1 MQIGFLHGPE
11 SEITR
16 QMLTQLRES
25 LLPHEVLSWIDGQS
39 APSNELVILL
49 ASGEVTKHY
58 MQNQTKLALIQTVST
73 GYETVDVDAATS
85 LGIWVSYA
93 PSDLT
98 GNATSVAEFA
108 VFLLLGASRQMRSVI
123 ASGERGA
130 IPAPRV
136 YPALNGK
143 SVCIVGLGS
152 IGLMVANRLRPFGM
166 LLLATD
172 EHPELAPNDVT
183 AFPADKLHV
192 AVSDA
197 DFVVICVR
205 ASQANENLISASVI
219 ASMKPGAVLVN
230 IARGLLVDEV
240 ALLKALESGHISA
253 AGLDVVKQ
261 EPLESTNPLFKLP
274 QVLMTPHMAGTTDL
288 MICGTVELV
297 TKIVADFTA
306 GTRPG
311 STLNCLEK
319 PRKPLHKRAASGSLS
334 QSSPFTN

>member
-25 LLPHEVLSWIDGQS
+25 LLPHEVLSWMDGQS

-49 ASGEVTKHY
+49 ASGEVTTHH
-58 MQNQTKLALIQTVST
+58 MQNQTNLALIQTVST

-108 VFLLLGASRQMRSVI
+108 VLLLLGASRQIRSVL
-123 ASGERGA
+123 ASGERGE

-136 YPALNGK
+136 HSALNGK

-183 AFPADKLHV
+183 AFPAGKLHV
-192 AVSDA
+192 AVADA

-205 ASQANENLISASVI
+205 ASQINENLVNASVI
-219 ASMKPGAVLVN
+219 ESMKPGAILVN
-230 IARGLLVDEV
+230 IARGSLVDEV

-253 AGLDVVKQ
+253 VGLDVLKQ
-261 EPLESTNPLFKLP
+261 ESLETSNPLFRLP
-274 QVLMTPHMAGTTDL
+274 QALITPHMAGTTDL
-288 MICGTVELV
+288 MMCGTVELV
-297 TKIVADFTA
+297 TQIVADFSA
-306 GTRPG
+306 GIRPE
-311 STLNCLEK
+311 STLNRPEK
-319 PRKPLHKRAASGSLS
+319 PRKPLHQRPA
-334 QSSPFTN
+334 T